1 MKNKEIIVTVFF
13 IVASLFLYTIFNGE
27 NIFQK
32 TIISLV
38 FFVVLP
44 ILFNKFI
51 LKGAIDL
58 FGLRIGDWRQGILWS
73 FYSLIVVSFIFFII
87 SKYLGFFNH
96 YAAPFFI
103 VIDFGK
109 FLLYEFAVVAVLI
122 AVYEFY
128 FRGFVMFVFKANFK
142 YWAILI
148 QTLIFVALV
157 LSARDSVVFYMFL
170 PYLIFAPFAGFVAYK
185 SKSILY
191 SGISQFLIVVF
202 LDTVFIK
209 MIK

>member
-1 MKNKEIIVTVFF
+1 MKNKEIITTVFF
-13 IVASLFLYTIFNGE
+13 IVASLFLYTIFNGD

-32 TIISLV
+32 TVISLV
-38 FFVVLP
+38 FFVALP

-51 LKGAIDL
+51 LKGTIDL
-58 FGLRIGDWRQGILWS
+58 FGLKIGDWRQGLLWS
-73 FYSLIVVSFIFFII
+73 FYSLIAVGFIFFVI

-103 VIDFGK
+103 VIDFGR

-128 FRGFVMFVFKANFK
+128 FRGFVMFVFESSFK

-148 QTLIFVALV
+148 QTLIFVILV

-170 PYLIFAPFAGFVAYK
+170 PYLIFTPFAGFIAYK

-202 LDTVFIK
+202 LDTIFIK

>member
-32 TIISLV
+32 TIIGLV

-44 ILFNKFI
+44 ILFNKLI
-51 LKGAIDL
+51 LKGTIDL

-87 SKYLGFFNH
+87 SKYLSFFNH

-103 VIDFGK
+103 SIDFGK
-109 FLLYEFAVVAVLI
+109 FLLYEFVVVTVLI

-128 FRGFVMFVFKANFK
+128 FRGFVMFVFESSFK
-142 YWAILI
+142 YWSILI
-148 QTLIFVALV
+148 QVVIFLILV
-157 LSARDSVVFYMFL
+157 LNIRNSAVFYMFL
-170 PYLIFAPFAGFVAYK
+170 PYLIFAPFAGFIAYK
-185 SKSILY
+185 SRSILY
-191 SGISQFLIVVF
+191 SGITQFLIVVF
-202 LDTVFIK
+202 LDTIFVK